1 MMIFFHYGRV
11 IAWNLAEVSLENASA
26 YGPSPSRDVGR
37 ESSIEKVVDIA
48 LPSRENQV
56 YFKRHCV
63 EKLRI
68 KKR

>member
-11 IAWNLAEVSLENASA
+11 TAWNLAEVSLENASA

-56 YFKRHCV
+56 YFKRYCV